1 MGLIA
6 LGVTGGIGAY
16 KSVEIVRRL
25 QQNGHDVVVIMT
37 SNARRFVGPL
47 TFEAIT
53 RRPVVGDQFA
63 PGANAT
69 IEHVSLA
76 TDIRALLV
84 APATANTIGKLA
96 HGIADD
102 FLTSLYLVT
111 RAPVVVAPA
120 MNTRMYEHAAVAA
133 NLAVLAARGAHVVAP
148 GEGYLACGW
157 TGPGRLASV
166 DDVVAAVERRLRPT
180 GGDLAGR
187 RILVSAGPT
196 CEDLDP
202 VRFVGNRSS
211 GRMGFAL
218 AAEGADRGADVVLVS
233 GPCSLE
239 PPPGVDVVGVRSA
252 ADMHAAVT
260 GRAAEADAVIM
271 AAAVADYTPQGGAQA
286 QKIAKEADAV
296 TLTLTRT
303 ADILA
308 DLGRRRGNRRRPV
321 LIGFAAETRDVV
333 PRARAKLAAKG
344 VDLIVANDVS
354 RSDAGFD
361 AETNA
366 ATLVEP
372 GGATDVPL
380 QSKRGLAGVVLD
392 RLRSL
397 LADGEV
403 PEVDGDV
410 PEEVE
415 RADHGRP

>member
-1 MGLIA
+1 
-6 LGVTGGIGAY
+6 
-16 KSVEIVRRL
+16 
-25 QQNGHDVVVIMT
+25 MT
-37 SNARRFVGPL
+37 RV
-47 TFEAIT
+47 
-53 RRPVVGDQFA
+53 
-63 PGANAT
+63 
-69 IEHVSLA
+69 
-76 TDIRALLV
+76 
-84 APATANTIGKLA
+84 
-96 HGIADD
+96 
-102 FLTSLYLVT
+102 
-111 RAPVVVAPA
+111 PVVVAPA

-166 DDVVAAVERRLRPT
+166 DDVVAAVERRLRPA

-187 RILVSAGPT
+187 RLLVSAGPT

-218 AAEGADRGADVVLVS
+218 AAEGVDRGADVVLVS
-233 GPCSLE
+233 GPCGLE
-239 PPPGVDVVGVRSA
+239 PPPGADVVGVRSA

-271 AAAVADYTPQGGAQA
+271 AAAVADYTPAGGAQA

-308 DLGRRRGNRRRPV
+308 DLGRRRGGRRRPV

-333 PRARAKLAAKG
+333 PRARAKLATKG

-366 ATLVEP
+366 ATLVGP
-372 GGATDVPL
+372 GGATEVPL

-392 RLRSL
+392 RLRDL
-397 LADGEV
+397 LA
-403 PEVDGDV
+403 DGDV